1 MEIVII
7 EDEMLAVKN
16 LKAILNEIGGIS
28 IIATLESI
36 VESVK
41 WFETHMSPD
50 LVFMDIH
57 LADGLAFEIFERTT
71 VRCPVIFTTAY
82 DEYALKAFKVNCID
96 YLLKPIDILAVHKSI
111 QKYGALNP
119 FNDIKAEFTKLVAS
133 FKQQSHYKTNLLV
146 TQKGNKI
153 TPLPVERIAYIY
165 TDIGTIRAV
174 AMDKASFKLENTLDE
189 ITRMLDPMI
198 FYRAN
203 RQYIISRMAVK
214 DVDLWFNNRLAIN
227 LRVTTPEKIII
238 SKERCREFKNW
249 LANS

>member
-16 LKAILNEIGGIS
+16 LKTILNEIGGIN
-28 IIATLESI
+28 IIAVLESI

-41 WFETHMSPD
+41 WFETHMPPD

-111 QKYGALNP
+111 QKYEALNP
-119 FNDIKAEFTKLVAS
+119 FNDIKTEFTKLVAY
-133 FKQQSHYKTNLLV
+133 FKQPAHYKTNLLV

-153 TPLPVERIAYIY
+153 TPLPVEKLAYIY
-165 TDIGTIRAV
+165 TDNGTIRAV
-174 AMDKASFKLENTLDE
+174 TMDKASFKLENTLDE
-189 ITRMLDPMI
+189 ITKMLDPMI

-214 DVDLWFNNRLAIN
+214 DVDLWFNNRLTIN